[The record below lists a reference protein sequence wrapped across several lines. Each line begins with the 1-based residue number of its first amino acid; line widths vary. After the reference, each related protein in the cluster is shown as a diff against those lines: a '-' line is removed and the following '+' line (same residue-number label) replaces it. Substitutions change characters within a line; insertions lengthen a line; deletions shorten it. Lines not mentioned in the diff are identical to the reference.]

1 MSTGQGQ
8 TDYLA
13 FLDECGDHSLVKI
26 DRDFPIFVLSL
37 VLVKRQEYVDTIL
50 PSLNG
55 LKLRYWDHEGVNLHS
70 RDIRKAGGPFTIL
83 QKTDR
88 RERFMD
94 ELSHLM
100 AILPYQLFIVCI
112 RKDRLCNK
120 YVNAVNPYRLGL
132 TFVMERLV
140 FWMEQN
146 SQNSLPI
153 VAEARGK
160 NEDNALKAAF
170 FDLTIR
176 GTDYVSSERFKRLQ
190 FPLQFHDKR
199 KNIAGIQLADL
210 CAHPSARHILKPDQH
225 NRAFEV
231 VKKHIYHEGGG
242 RVEGWKI
249 FP

>member
-1 MSTGQGQ
+1 MRNGQGQ

-26 DRDFPIFVLSL
+26 DHDFPIFVLSL
-37 VLVKRQEYVDTIL
+37 VLVKREDYVDTIL
-50 PSLNG
+50 PELNG

-70 RDIRKAGGPFTIL
+70 RDIRKASGPFTIL
-83 QKTDR
+83 QKTER
-88 RERFMD
+88 RERFVD
-94 ELSHLM
+94 ELSNLM
-100 AILPYQLFIVCI
+100 DVLPYKLFIVCI
-112 RKDRLCNK
+112 RKDK
-120 YVNAVNPYRLGL
+120 HHKQYVDAMNPYELAL
-132 TFVMERLV
+132 IFVMERLI

-146 SQNSLPI
+146 NQTFLPI

-160 NEDNALKAAF
+160 NEDNTLKAAF
-170 FDLTIR
+170 FDLASH
-176 GTDYVSSERFKRLQ
+176 GTNYVSSERFQQCQ

-231 VKKHIYHEGGG
+231 VKKHIYEGSG
-242 RVEGWKI
+242 RIRGWKI